1 MMSAF
6 FSYLVINVKV
16 IRSTYIYLAV
26 INMQLYF
33 SLISCY
39 ENSVISLDCLKY
51 DTYEKGYSHTLI
63 FKLLYYYKDMSE
75 GHIF

>member
-1 MMSAF
+1 MFHVNKMINLIFHTSKHTHTPSYTPMMSAC
-6 FSYLVINVKV
+6 FSYLVINVKI

-39 ENSVISLDCLKY
+39 ENSVISLDCLK
-51 DTYEKGYSHTLI
+51 
-63 FKLLYYYKDMSE
+63 
-75 GHIF
+75 